1 MAVDGRQRP
10 EDYARAIARA
20 RADAIGD
27 CRRGL
32 LAWPGG
38 RRGARG
44 AEGRRAAALAQLDRL
59 DDLESHDQ
67 GALQDAIWRTVG
79 YVLLAAG
86 QERLWGLLYGLT
98 DGGCVEDYAPG
109 DEYAFLGL
117 PGPSTGT
124 GYRPTSAA
132 PPRPAARAH
141 HSRSSPPSVSRGR
154 PPVEV
159 IQTSAASWATR
170 NACSLSE
177 LAPPWPC
184 SSA

>member
-1 MAVDGRQRP
+1 MAVDGRQSP

-32 LAWPGG
+32 LALAAAGG
-38 RRGARG
+38 AARG
-44 AEGRRAAALAQLDRL
+44 GPAGRRAAALAQLDRL
-59 DDLESHDQ
+59 DALESQDE

-98 DGGCVEDYAPG
+98 DGGCFEDYAPG

-117 PGPSTGT
+117 PRPVDGDGLRGQPARRHHVRQRGLTTRARRRPPSPG
-124 GYRPTSAA
+124 GGRRLRWS
-132 PPRPAARAH
+132 RPAPRAAR
-141 HSRSSPPSVSRGR
+141 P
-154 PPVEV
+154 
-159 IQTSAASWATR
+159 ATP
-170 NACSLSE
+170 
-177 LAPPWPC
+177 AP
-184 SSA
+184 